1 MVNTNFSKE
10 TARQLLQEKLH
21 EISSL
26 KKDMAD
32 MLNILQRMVDFV
44 ENPVHSEDDSAPE
57 YLTDG
62 QMLDIITEQIK
73 KQIKQRKHEYKT
85 CDNCSY
91 DILDDEGNI
100 MEHYC

>member
-1 MVNTNFSKE
+1 
-10 TARQLLQEKLH
+10 
-21 EISSL
+21 
-26 KKDMAD
+26 

>member
-73 KQIKQRKHEYKT
+73 KQINIRK
-85 CDNCSY
+85 
-91 DILDDEGNI
+91 
-100 MEHYC
+100 

>member
-73 KQIKQRKHEYKT
+73 KQIKERKQ
-85 CDNCSY
+85 
-91 DILDDEGNI
+91 
-100 MEHYC
+100 

>member
-10 TARQLLQEKLH
+10 TAQQLVQEKLH
-21 EISSL
+21 MISSL

-44 ENPVHSEDDSAPE
+44 ENPVHSADDSAPE

-73 KQIKQRKHEYKT
+73 KQIKQRKQ
-85 CDNCSY
+85 
-91 DILDDEGNI
+91 
-100 MEHYC
+100 

>member
-10 TARQLLQEKLH
+10 TARQLLQEKVNQIH
-21 EISSL
+21 SL

-32 MLNILQRMVDFV
+32 MLHILQRMVDFV

-73 KQIKQRKHEYKT
+73 KQIKQR
-85 CDNCSY
+85 N
-91 DILDDEGNI
+91 N
-100 MEHYC
+100 

>member
-73 KQIKQRKHEYKT
+73 KQIKQR
-85 CDNCSY
+85 N
-91 DILDDEGNI
+91 N
-100 MEHYC
+100 

>member
-10 TARQLLQEKLH
+10 TARQLLQEKLNQ
-21 EISSL
+21 IDLL
-26 KKDMAD
+26 KQDMAD
-32 MLNILQRMVDFV
+32 LLHILQRMVDFV